1 MVDDLIATLPPFVQG
16 LLVKAE
22 TATKVQ
28 KNKLVAGT
36 CKKFDCYFRRCF
48 FNVDF
53 LVFIYPEYYLLRS
66 VGWLDFCFVV

>member
-36 CKKFDCYFRRCF
+36 CKKFNCYFRRCF

-53 LVFIYPEYYLLRS
+53 FS
-66 VGWLDFCFVV
+66 VHLPRILSASLSWMA